1 MKYRDHDTGELK
13 DIYVKASDTLP
24 IGAEVDYNGT
34 EVPEGWEEVD
44 ELNLGDI
51 IVDDIKCKNIFN
63 KYSVLNGYELV
74 NTSGTVSPNSGWFVS
89 DYIEVEPNKSYYL
102 SGNRTYGSTNA
113 FYDINKN
120 YLGYVSGI
128 TGLINTPA
136 NTKYIRFNG
145 RLSELDNNIQLEKGT
160 VATKYVEHKEFNN
173 KQIYSTIEHVVGKWI
188 DGKLVYEKTVI
199 YTHSGTIG
207 KLNEMVTIDIPHG
220 INNFEHVV
228 DDVKGFSSTGNVLPL
243 LNGTS
248 STTQSVNIAFVNAAN
263 IQMRIINVQITAR
276 TWYLTLR
283 YTKTTDSI
291 TTTSSDEQINEEA
304 TI

>member
-1 MKYRDHDTGELK
+1 MKYRDPDTGELK

-34 EVPEGWEEVD
+34 EVPSGWEEVD
-44 ELNLGDI
+44 NPND
-51 IVDDIKCKNIFN
+51 
-63 KYSVLNGYELV
+63 YSI
-74 NTSGTVSPNSGWFVS
+74 
-89 DYIEVEPNKSYYL
+89 D
-102 SGNRTYGSTNA
+102 
-113 FYDINKN
+113 
-120 YLGYVSGI
+120 
-128 TGLINTPA
+128 
-136 NTKYIRFNG
+136 
-145 RLSELDNNIQLEKGT
+145 EK
-160 VATKYVEHKEFNN
+160 
-173 KQIYSTIEHVVGKWI
+173 VVGKWI

-199 YTHSGTIG
+199 YTHSRTIG

-220 INNFEHVV
+220 ISNFEHVV